1 MPGLDLLSTFL
12 EIFRRGSLSAAAEHL
27 GLSQPA
33 VSGQLARLEQEFGEQ
48 LFIRSRAGCTPTPR
62 AVDLVARVGPH
73 VDGLRQALH
82 AESEDAAY
90 RGTVH
95 IAGAGELMTA
105 RVLPS
110 LAPLTAHGLRLRVTL
125 GLAEDL
131 LSALVAE
138 QLDLVVSSVRPA
150 RRGLAATP
158 LVDEEF
164 VLVGAPMLARGIDS
178 AQLAA
183 DPVEALAHLPLI
195 AYADELPIVRRYW
208 RSEFG
213 RRPPNST
220 AVIVPDLRAVLAL
233 VVAGSGVS
241 VLPRF
246 LADPALAAGSVEMLH
261 HPAAAPLNTLY
272 LATRAGA
279 LAQPPLALVHEHLRS
294 RAGTWGAL

>member
-12 EIFRRGSLSAAAEHL
+12 EIFRRGSLSSAAEHL

-33 VSGQLARLEQEFGEQ
+33 VSGQLARLEQEIGEP
-48 LFIRSRAGCTPTPR
+48 LFVRSRSGSTPTPR
-62 AVDLVARVGPH
+62 AVDLVARIGPH
-73 VDGLRQALH
+73 VDGLRQALN
-82 AESEDAAY
+82 ADSETAHY

-95 IAGAGELMTA
+95 IAGAGEVMAA

-110 LAPLTAHGLRLRVTL
+110 LAPLTSHGLRLRVTL

-131 LSALVAE
+131 LSALLADQV
-138 QLDLVVSSVRPA
+138 DMVVSAVRPT
-150 RRGLAATP
+150 RRGLRAIP

-164 VLVGAPMLARGIDS
+164 ALVGPPLLARSIDG

-195 AYADELPIVRRYW
+195 SYADELPVIRRYW

-233 VVAGSGVS
+233 VVAGAGVS
-241 VLPRF
+241 VLPRY
-246 LADPALAAGSVEMLH
+246 LADPALAAGSIELLH
-261 HPAAAPLNTLY
+261 HPEAAPLNTLF
-272 LATRAGA
+272 LATRVGA
-279 LAQPPLALVHEHLRS
+279 LAQPTLALVHDHLRTH
-294 RAGTWGAL
+294 AGTWGAM